1 MNKILRYSFVALL
14 AMIGM
19 GNAFAEKVV
28 FDFTTYGLENAE
40 DVTTRDFRSE
50 GDKIVI
56 IFENGTNEKN
66 GPKYYNTG
74 TAIRCYGGN
83 AITVKLNLTT
93 EVVTKVEFTYG
104 SGEGTNEMTVLGD
117 TDESSFDGTTW
128 TGRAG
133 GSMKVEIGGTS
144 GHRRIQ
150 KIAFTLTPK
159 DAETWTVAGTLPLV
173 NKSWNPSDVTAT
185 METSDGVAY
194 TYVKEG
200 ITLEKGTNYEF
211 KVVKG
216 HDWGEE
222 YPATNYKVTVDE
234 TATYTATITF
244 NSSTKEIGCETV
256 KTGAPA
262 EVTHNYSVI
271 GTLVGNW
278 DVDTDMTKGNDGI
291 FKAVFENVAKGT
303 YEFKVRADK
312 AWDIA
317 YPSSNYSL
325 SVEDEGAT
333 VTVTFDEETK
343 IVAASVKANV
353 DISVAKALEIIN
365 ALENGGK
372 TEDEYHIKGFVV
384 GTPDFQRNASGVL
397 YGNVNFEM
405 ADEKNGTTTLTVF
418 RAKDFGNENFTEET
432 ITRLK
437 DGDEVVLKGKLQKY
451 VKNDVVTP
459 ELINGFLLSVN
470 GSTATGID
478 VVKAAAQQNG
488 AIYNLKGQRVTE
500 GYKGLVIKNGKKV
513 IMK

>member
-173 NKSWNPSDVTAT
+173 NKSWKNDTPAQRGEYLLVQLYC
-185 METSDGVAY
+185 DGEAVGDPIKL
-194 TYVKEG
+194 TEDDDWSYVWVDLEG
-200 ITLEKGTNYEF
+200 
-211 KVVKG
+211 G
-216 HDWGEE
+216 HD
-222 YPATNYKVTVDE
+222 YTVDE
-234 TATYTATITF
+234 PEVPEGY
-244 NSSTKEIGCETV
+244 V
-256 KTGAPA
+256 KTVDKPVVGGTESGEVLITCNMTNEKTEAP
-262 EVTHNYSVI
+262 
-271 GTLVGNW
+271 
-278 DVDTDMTKGNDGI
+278 K
-291 FKAVFENVAKGT
+291 
-303 YEFKVRADK
+303 
-312 AWDIA
+312 
-317 YPSSNYSL
+317 
-325 SVEDEGAT
+325 
-333 VTVTFDEETK
+333 TFD
-343 IVAASVKANV
+343 
-353 DISVAKALEIIN
+353 
-365 ALENGGK
+365 
-372 TEDEYHIKGFVV
+372 
-384 GTPDFQRNASGVL
+384 
-397 YGNVNFEM
+397 
-405 ADEKNGTTTLTVF
+405 GTTTMLIVGASMLWRT
-418 RAKDFGNENFTEET
+418 KM
-432 ITRLK
+432 
-437 DGDEVVLKGKLQKY
+437 VLA
-451 VKNDVVTP
+451 
-459 ELINGFLLSVN
+459 S
-470 GSTATGID
+470 
-478 VVKAAAQQNG
+478 
-488 AIYNLKGQRVTE
+488 
-500 GYKGLVIKNGKKV
+500 GL
-513 IMK
+513 